1 MKISW
6 RIKIL
11 LWWYALFRPKAK
23 NENLIKIGK
32 AGEGVNSILFLLPSE
47 KKHAQIASHFVKR
60 DRKTDSLKIKYVVH
74 KDGLEYYI
82 RDLKSHIIYYTDN
95 DLNWLGALAS
105 IPIIDRINSVQYDA
119 LVDLN
124 QSVDQTLSLLCLE
137 LDIPVKVGFQSPLSD
152 RLYSMVIEPSQ
163 TGFLE
168 KNYETIEKVLG
179 LE

>member
-32 AGEGVNSILFLLPSE
+32 AGEGVNSILFLLPSGKE
-47 KKHAQIASHFVKR
+47 HAQIASHFVKR
-60 DRKTDSLKIKYVVH
+60 DHKNDSLKINYVVH
-74 KDGLEYYI
+74 KDALQYYI
-82 RDLKSHIIYYTDN
+82 ADLKSHILYYTDN

-105 IPIIDRINSVQYDA
+105 MPIIDRINAVQYDV

-124 QSVDQTLSLLCLE
+124 QSMDQTLSLLCLE
-137 LDIPVKVGFQSPLSD
+137 LDIPLKVGFQSPISD
-152 RLYSMVIEPSQ
+152 QLYSMVIETSQ

>member
-60 DRKTDSLKIKYVVH
+60 DRKNDSLKIKYVVH

-82 RDLKSHIIYYTDN
+82 RDLKSHICLIYT
-95 DLNWLGALAS
+95 
-105 IPIIDRINSVQYDA
+105 
-119 LVDLN
+119 
-124 QSVDQTLSLLCLE
+124 
-137 LDIPVKVGFQSPLSD
+137 SPSPRD
-152 RLYSMVIEPSQ
+152 VEESSMA
-163 TGFLE
+163 
-168 KNYETIEKVLG
+168 
-179 LE
+179 

>member
-32 AGEGVNSILFLLPSE
+32 AGEGVNSILFLLPAE
-47 KKHAQIASHFVKR
+47 KEYAQIASYFVKR
-60 DRKTDSLKIKYVVH
+60 NRKNNSLKIKYVVH
-74 KDGLEYYI
+74 KDGLPYYI
-82 RDLKSHIIYYTDN
+82 EDLKSQIIYYTDN

-105 IPIIDRINSVQYDA
+105 MPIIDRINSVQYDA